1 MTFLKENSWLIA
13 FISAFIA
20 LLGYSIWIDSFY
32 GYLLPYALL
41 VLYVAIFYTEY
52 TYFFVI
58 AATPLSINIE
68 EYTDSFGLFLPTE
81 PLLFGTM
88 LLLLIQATK
97 YPVFPSYLKSSPIVW
112 AVAFYLFWI
121 FTTSLTSEH
130 PITSFKFLLAKLWFI
145 VPVLFYGSA
154 VFFEPKKIKWFLW
167 LFCSAMI
174 IAILYTLVIHAS
186 YRFGEKESHWVMWPF
201 FKDHT
206 IYGALVALVLPLVF
220 AFLLSKKHTPLVQF
234 IWIGFLF
241 VVLVGLYFSYTRAAW
256 LSVIL
261 GMVIWL
267 LIRAKIKFSL
277 IASVT
282 LIVGSLTWLSW
293 DAIQQSLERNKSE
306 HTTEEFGERL
316 ESATNVTTDASNLER
331 INRWSCAIAMFEERP
346 LVGFG
351 PGTYAF
357 EYARFQD
364 PENLTIISTN
374 FGNLGNA
381 HSEYLGPLAE
391 MGLFGMLSMFLLV
404 AAIFYQGITLYNRWP
419 ETDKETKTLL
429 MGMIVALS
437 TYFIHGFLN
446 NYLDTDKAAVPIW
459 TICAI
464 FIGLT
469 ERLKRMEKNNSSA
482 TAVK

>member
-52 TYFFVI
+52 TFFFVI

-282 LIVGSLTWLSW
+282 LIVGSLTWFSW

-331 INRWSCAIAMFEERP
+331 INRWSCAIAMFQERP

-391 MGLFGMLSMFLLV
+391 MGFLGMIAMLLLV

-419 ETDKETKTLL
+419 DSDKETKTLL

-459 TICAI
+459 TMCAI